1 MKAYGSWAAVLIFL
15 LFVTHAEAGRYP
27 RDSSGDPMQ
36 RFDSQML
43 SSPMLRFP
51 AILGTSYWPF
61 VPYLPAPSMT
71 FQNILLEIPEAS
83 PPPPPSKPP
92 AAARFWFARCGVFVG
107 MDVSST
113 TNLMEEEEKPCQ
125 K

>member
-1 MKAYGSWAAVLIFL
+1 MKTFTPWATVFFL
-15 LFVTHAEAGRYP
+15 LLVTNAEAARYP

-71 FQNILLEIPEAS
+71 FANIVFETPEPA
-83 PPPPPSKPP
+83 PPPPVPKPP
-92 AAARFWFARCGVFVG
+92 ASARFWFSHCGVFVG
-107 MDVSST
+107 MDVTST
-113 TNLMEEEEKPCQ
+113 TNLMEEEQKPCQ

>member
-1 MKAYGSWAAVLIFL
+1 MKTFAPWATVFFL
-15 LFVTHAEAGRYP
+15 LLVTNAEAGRYP

-71 FQNILLEIPEAS
+71 FTNIVLELPEAA
-83 PPPPPSKPP
+83 PPLPPLKPP
-92 AAARFWFARCGVFVG
+92 APARFWFSHCGVFVG
-107 MDVSST
+107 MDVTSA
-113 TNLMEEEEKPCQ
+113 TNLMEEERKPCQ

>member
-1 MKAYGSWAAVLIFL
+1 MVVKIYAPWATVFFL
-15 LFVTHAEAGRYP
+15 LLVTNAEAYP
-27 RDSSGDPMQ
+27 RDFSGDAMQ
-36 RFDSQML
+36 RFNSQMP

-71 FQNILLEIPEAS
+71 FANIVVESPEPA
-83 PPPPPSKPP
+83 PPPPVPKPP
-92 AAARFWFARCGVFVG
+92 APARFWFSHCGEFVG
-107 MDVSST
+107 IDVTST
-113 TNLMEEEEKPCQ
+113 TNLMEEERKPCQ